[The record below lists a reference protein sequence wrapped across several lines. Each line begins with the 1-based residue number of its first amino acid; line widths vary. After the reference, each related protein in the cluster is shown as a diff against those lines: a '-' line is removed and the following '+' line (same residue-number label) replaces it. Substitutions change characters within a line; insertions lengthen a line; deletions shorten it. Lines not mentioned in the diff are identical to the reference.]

1 MSLTSTWQTWL
12 FACAA
17 IITIVV
23 NFVLQ
28 PDLQMQL
35 LVLVPAVVVLGL
47 PHGAL
52 DLSIA
57 QILWPLEGWRGKARF
72 VIIYIGLAL
81 LVIGIWIVLPGPA
94 LIVFL
99 IYSGFHF
106 SGDWDDAGIALR
118 WTGGLATIGAP
129 ALFHQEDVVAIF
141 SYLAPQP
148 AATFAAMLLEV
159 IGGVTLMAFVLLNIR
174 QPKLRSKVVLEQATI
189 WVASAFLVPLIYFV
203 VYFCMLHS
211 VRHFNDALAY
221 LDDRLSALRVAGL
234 LSAIT
239 VFIGLLSFWL
249 LQKTRFDVFEQSVLQ
264 IIFIGLAAVTVPHMI
279 LVDRFHEKLKHAQ
292 RGDSK
297 QL

>member
-1 MSLTSTWQTWL
+1 MNLRSAWQTWI

-17 IITIVV
+17 IITIAV

-35 LVLVPAVVVLGL
+35 LMLVPAVVVLGL

-57 QILWPLEGWRGKARF
+57 QILWPLEGWRGMARF
-72 VIIYIGLAL
+72 VCLYIGLAL
-81 LVIGIWIVLPGPA
+81 LVIGIWIVFPGPA
-94 LIVFL
+94 LIIFL

-118 WTGGLATIGAP
+118 CTGGFATIGAP
-129 ALFHQEDVVAIF
+129 ALFHQEDVAAIF
-141 SYLAPQP
+141 SYLAPDS
-148 AATFAAMLLEV
+148 AATLAAMLLATS
-159 IGGVTLMAFVLLNIR
+159 GGITLFLFAIINIWH
-174 QPKLRSKVVLEQATI
+174 PKLRSKVALEQAII
-189 WVASAFLVPLIYFV
+189 WVAAAFLAPLVYFV

-211 VRHFNDALAY
+211 VRHFTDALAC

-239 VFIGLLSFWL
+239 VFVGLLSFF
-249 LQKTRFDVFEQSVLQ
+249 LQQKSGTYIFEQSILQ
-264 IIFIGLAAVTVPHMI
+264 IIFIGLAALTVPHML
-279 LVDRFHEKLKHAQ
+279 LVDRFQ
-292 RGDSK
+292 K
-297 QL
+297 QLGYTQLGDPK